1 MERSDVNRITGRG
14 LPRRSFT
21 DDFFNDPFDNFNPIS
36 QPHGFQRRFTERGLF
51 DDDVDN
57 FFDGFSRG
65 GEHQIPFRD
74 EPSFFRSS
82 MPRRQYK
89 PPTNF
94 HGKTEGSSVERP
106 IPIQLKQTSSSQPK
120 STSPILM
127 EDQDEITENVH
138 RIPIRQMTSSDNQK
152 EQKHEPKNAP
162 AKYEHNILPTEAL
175 TGHNPADKRR
185 RFSNCQQRQN
195 EHNYANS
202 RNQFK
207 SVPDIVIDDYG
218 DGRITSDGEQVKSVV
233 IPLPAPAIP
242 LPAPQQRIKVENE
255 RRMEEMEDE
264 KQSEVNVSE
273 NEYTTV
279 QVGKY
284 NANINNE
291 DEKLIAAASDVHI
304 VPLVDNG
311 EHLIQLL
318 DDTERKVE
326 QLRESATSLE
336 QEKETILDMLKNIK
350 LTGSLLKLEQSD
362 RDELVLNADR
372 IINRC
377 RSVDVCVNTPRDE
390 HQNQALQHVNEV
402 ICTALNKTDDTLKT
416 KAKIQGFLN
425 ACMAEEN
432 GHIDDKFQSLIIA
445 CTADDQKSIRRRLVK
460 IIEQIEQTQQVSQL
474 DSSK

>member
-1 MERSDVNRITGRG
+1 MSTESQVEGSHVDRLPTISLMILLTTSIQYLSHMDFRDASQRG
-14 LPRRSFT
+14 VCLAFYLQYPIHLKLKAKFT
-21 DDFFNDPFDNFNPIS
+21 
-36 QPHGFQRRFTERGLF
+36 GLF

-279 QVGKY
+279 QG
-284 NANINNE
+284 
-291 DEKLIAAASDVHI
+291 
-304 VPLVDNG
+304 
-311 EHLIQLL
+311 
-318 DDTERKVE
+318 
-326 QLRESATSLE
+326 
-336 QEKETILDMLKNIK
+336 
-350 LTGSLLKLEQSD
+350 D